1 MQQLSYSL
9 EVYEGPLDLLLNLIA
24 KNKVNIYDI
33 PISLIL
39 EQYMEQIRGMKV
51 LDLEVTADFLA
62 MASQLL
68 LIKSRM
74 LLPTY
79 NDEKEDDPREQL
91 VRLLLE
97 YRRYKEVVSNFFIKS
112 NTYSNIFVRATEELE
127 LDNTYS
133 SSHSLE
139 ELHIAYRQTIKRIK
153 RRLPPPVNSFS
164 DIVGKVIVSV
174 NSKVIFILRK
184 LLTKGTVNFYSLF
197 DNAKSRSDIVATFLA
212 VLELTKSKKL
222 NVSENSAG
230 EIKIKIKKQV
240 TSNK

>member
-1 MQQLSYSL
+1 MQQLSYNL
-9 EVYEGPLDLLLNLIA
+9 EVYKGPLDLLLNLIA

-39 EQYMEQIRGMKV
+39 EQYLEHIRGMKEF
-51 LDLEVTADFLA
+51 DLEVTADFLA

-79 NDEKEDDPREQL
+79 NDQKEEDPREQL

-97 YRRYKEVVSNFFIKS
+97 YKRYKEVVANFFNNS
-112 NTYSNIFVRATEELE
+112 NSYSSIYVRDTEQLE

-133 SSHSLE
+133 SNHSLE
-139 ELHIAYRQTIKRIK
+139 ELHFAYKQTIKRIK

-164 DIVGKVIVSV
+164 DIVGKVFVSV
-174 NSKVIFILRK
+174 NSKVIFVLRR
-184 LLTKGTVNFYSLF
+184 LLKKGVINFSSLF
-197 DNAKSRSDIVATFLA
+197 DNAKSRSEIVATFLA
-212 VLELTKSKKL
+212 ILELTKSKRVK
-222 NVSENSAG
+222 VSENKAG
-230 EIKIKIKKQV
+230 EIKIKIQK
-240 TSNK
+240 